1 MIPRVAGND
10 LLICGDLRGM
20 GLRWSIPLPGPLRVS
35 GNVFSGK
42 TTRSL
47 RRAGRKLGQAVA
59 QPAQAAPVDY
69 SGDIAAARERA
80 AGYDTAAAAQAQWR
94 RDKAAGRTTTDAALA
109 ERQIR
114 QYGEWA
120 VRQREAGMPGSAA
133 QYERMA
139 AELREQWPDVAA
151 KLDARAAEDAALAAK
166 TAARQKRAAELDAM
180 VKRWPRR

>member
-1 MIPRVAGND
+1 
-10 LLICGDLRGM
+10 M
-20 GLRWSIPLPGPLRVS
+20 GLRWSIPLPGPFRAS
-35 GNVFSGK
+35 GRVFSGR

-47 RRAGRKLGQAVA
+47 KRAGRKLGQAA
-59 QPAQAAPVDY
+59 TQPAAPARPVDY

-80 AGYDTAAAAQAQWR
+80 ADYEAAAAEQAQWR
-94 RDKAAGRTTTDAALA
+94 QDKAAGRTAADAALA

-139 AELREQWPDVAA
+139 AELREQWPGVAA
-151 KLDARAAEDAALAAK
+151 KLDGRAAEDAALAAK
-166 TAARQKRAAELDAM
+166 TAARQRRAAELDAM